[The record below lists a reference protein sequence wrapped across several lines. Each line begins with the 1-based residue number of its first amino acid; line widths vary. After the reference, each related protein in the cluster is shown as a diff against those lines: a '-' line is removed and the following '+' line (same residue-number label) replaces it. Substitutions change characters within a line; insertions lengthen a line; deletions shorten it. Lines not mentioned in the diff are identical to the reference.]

1 MYVHVFCV
9 RGVSDGL
16 WACPHA
22 CSYYTTHAC
31 AHTYTHTHT
40 HTRPVV
46 DAPHTAIYRSLVQL
60 QILVLFSICFDP
72 PMSVSAVCG
81 AKETTYTFT
90 HN

>member
-1 MYVHVFCV
+1 MGCGHVHM
-9 RGVSDGL
+9 
-16 WACPHA
+16 HA
-22 CSYYTTHAC
+22 HIILHTHA
-31 AHTYTHTHT
+31 HIHTHTHT

-90 HN
+90 HNECIYIACMYECI